1 MTYRAEAR
9 ADPQGDPPCTDPQG
23 GYATTPVECAPGTVL
38 FMCTDGPVERRGEDI
53 DVSERRLT
61 ELSLP
66 AGGSL
71 DDLLDE
77 VLEKFGHGA
86 TDAIAV
92 LASRSRLPAP
102 EQDIL

>member
-1 MTYRAEAR
+1 M
-9 ADPQGDPPCTDPQG
+9 GDIAAGPPLGTGLG
-23 GYATTPVECAPGTVL
+23 GYATTLVECAPGTVL
-38 FMCTDGPVERRGEDI
+38 FMYTDGLVERRGEDI
-53 DVSERRLT
+53 DVSVRRLT
-61 ELSLP
+61 ELALP

-77 VLEKFGHGA
+77 ALEKFGHGA
-86 TDAIAV
+86 EDDIAV